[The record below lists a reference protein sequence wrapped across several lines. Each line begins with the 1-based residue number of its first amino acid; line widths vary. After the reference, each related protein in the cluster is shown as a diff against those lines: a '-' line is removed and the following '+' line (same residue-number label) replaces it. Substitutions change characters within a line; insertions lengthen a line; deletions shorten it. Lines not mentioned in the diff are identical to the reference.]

1 MPIVFG
7 QVIFFRIRRICQIF
21 VGMIFVLMIVHFY
34 SKQSSPSDGDR
45 FGYKN
50 NAIGRPD
57 LAKYIHLDLK
67 GAPPKADRFY
77 PSFFEFLEKLQMG
90 VKGVL
95 IEYEDTL
102 PLEGNLLNACIH
114 RMSCR

>member
-1 MPIVFG
+1 MVFG
-7 QVIFFRIRRICQIF
+7 QIIFFRIRRICQIF
-21 VGMIFVLMIVHFY
+21 VGMIFILMIVHLY
-34 SKQSSPSDGDR
+34 SSRSDGDR

-77 PSFFEFLEKLQMG
+77 PSFFQFLERLQMG

-114 RMSCR
+114 RMSYR